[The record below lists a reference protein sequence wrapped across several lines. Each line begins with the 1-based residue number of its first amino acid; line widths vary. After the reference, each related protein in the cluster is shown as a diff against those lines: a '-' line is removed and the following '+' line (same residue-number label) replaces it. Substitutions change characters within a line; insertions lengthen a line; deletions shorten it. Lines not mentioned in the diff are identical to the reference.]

1 MDAYAQER
9 ARLQRLW
16 ANTVPIAD
24 AKAVGGRTYLQ
35 RRGIP
40 AAVAVAACVRYAGL
54 WGSIDLFTG
63 PAVVFP
69 MQDADG
75 KLVAAEGRFMTPP
88 ADVATTYRA
97 GAKGGG
103 VFQAMPGAL
112 DAVGVTLVEGPVTAL
127 SVAACGYQA
136 VALCGSTMP
145 TWLAPR
151 LAPRD
156 VMVSLDWYEMAAE
169 ATAVPIFRA
178 LAAAG
183 AKPYRLAPPAGR
195 DWNDYLQAVG
205 LEMMHAELDRAIVAA
220 LVPRG

>member
-9 ARLQRLW
+9 ARLRRLW

-24 AKAVGGRTYLQ
+24 AQAVGGRTYLQ

-40 AAVAVAACVRYAGL
+40 ADVAVAARVRYAGL
-54 WGSIDLFTG
+54 WGSMDTFTG

-127 SVAACGYQA
+127 SVAACGHPA
-136 VALCGSTMP
+136 VALCGQYDADVARP
-145 TWLAPR
+145 TARPARRDGESRLVRDGRRGHGRADLPR
-151 LAPRD
+151 PRRRRRQ
-156 VMVSLDWYEMAAE
+156 
-169 ATAVPIFRA
+169 AVPPGTPCR
-178 LAAAG
+178 
-183 AKPYRLAPPAGR
+183 P
-195 DWNDYLQAVG
+195 
-205 LEMMHAELDRAIVAA
+205 
-220 LVPRG
+220 